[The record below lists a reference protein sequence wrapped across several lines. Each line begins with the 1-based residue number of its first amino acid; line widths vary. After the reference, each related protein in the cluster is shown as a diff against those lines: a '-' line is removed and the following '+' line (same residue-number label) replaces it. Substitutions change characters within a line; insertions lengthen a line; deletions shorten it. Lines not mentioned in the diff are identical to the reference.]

1 MNPKKAINLAI
12 DALKEKMRKFAF
24 DANLFK
30 AGQKTFHTERS
41 FKTYKECEDAIEILR
56 EIKLT

>member
-1 MNPKKAINLAI
+1 MNTTKAINLAI
-12 DALKEKMRKFAF
+12 DALREKMRKFAF

-41 FKTYKECEDAIEILR
+41 FKTYKECEEAIKILQA
-56 EIKLT
+56 IKLT